1 MRHPPVLADL
11 RKTPGLSDVLT
22 IGFITSVLAAAI
34 ASGASLLYAALG
46 EMLAERA
53 GVLNLG
59 VEGMMLVG
67 ALSGFAACYWS
78 GNAWVGALFAITCG
92 GAIAL
97 IHAFLTIS
105 LRANQVVSGLALTL
119 FGQGLTSYLG
129 HSLVGKAPPDAFNT
143 LSIPLLS
150 DIPRIGQIFFK
161 QDALTYLSYIIVP
174 VLWWFVY
181 RSRPGLNL
189 RAIGENPATADA
201 MGIDVAGLRYLYVVI
216 GGAFAGLGGAV
227 ISLATNPGWSE
238 NMTAGRGW
246 IAVAL
251 VIFGT
256 WNPARV
262 ALGALL
268 FGAVEAGQFRLQAV
282 NVPISSFFLNMLP
295 YLFTILV
302 LVLATQQTRRLR
314 LGAPAA
320 LGRTYV
326 REER

>member
-1 MRHPPVLADL
+1 VNEI
-11 RKTPGLSDVLT
+11 LT

-34 ASGASLLYAALG
+34 ASGAAILYAALG
-46 EMLAERA
+46 EVFAERS

-67 ALSGFAACYWS
+67 ALSGFAVCSWTESAEL
-78 GNAWVGALFAITCG
+78 GAL
-92 GAIAL
+92 GALVFGSLMAW
-97 IHAFLTIS
+97 IHALLTVT

-119 FGQGLTSYLG
+119 FGQGVTAYLG
-129 HSLVGKAPPDAFNT
+129 STLVGEPAPDRFSRLA
-143 LSIPLLS
+143 IPLLS
-150 DIPRIGQIFFK
+150 DIPRLGTILFR
-161 QDALTYLSYIIVP
+161 QDALVYLAYVVVP
-174 VLWWFVY
+174 VAWWFIF
-181 RSRPGLNL
+181 RTRPGLDL
-189 RAIGENPATADA
+189 RAVGESPATADA
-201 MGIDVAGLRYLYVVI
+201 MGLNVGRIRYTYVMI
-216 GGAFAGLGGAV
+216 GGALAGLGGAV

-238 NMTAGRGW
+238 NVTAGRGW

-268 FGAVEAGQFRLQAV
+268 FGAVEAGQFRLQGV
-282 NVPISSFFLNMLP
+282 NVPISSFFLTMLP

-302 LVLATQQTRRLR
+302 LIVATQRTRRMR
-314 LGAPAA
+314 IGQPAA
-320 LGRTYV
+320 LGQAYI